1 MSLKE
6 KIRQNLY
13 SSIKEK
19 KELEVSVLRQIS
31 AAVLNKEK
39 EKRYKISKEKP
50 ELSGEELEK
59 ESQFTDEE
67 IIEVIVFEA
76 KKRKESIGL
85 FEKGRREDLAEKEKK
100 ELEILQKYLPEQ
112 LSEEDLKKLAK
123 EAVEKVG
130 AKEIR
135 DFGKVMQELMPR
147 VKGKTDGG
155 LVSKVVKELLNAK
168 STSSSS

>member
-13 SSIKEK
+13 GSIKEK
-19 KELEVSVLRQIS
+19 KELEVSVLRQLS

-85 FEKGRREDLAEKEKK
+85 FEKGRREDLAEKEKQ

-112 LSEEDLKKLAK
+112 LSEEDLKNLAK

-130 AKEIR
+130 AKEMK
-135 DFGKVMQELMPR
+135 DMGKVMQELIPR
-147 VKGKTDGG
+147 VKGKADGS